1 MCVGVQHA
9 FAVVQGLVWFLARS
23 LDPQLNV
30 DLDLS
35 YHDELDHVVNIL
47 SNGPRS

>member
-1 MCVGVQHA
+1 MRSQLLRVW
-9 FAVVQGLVWFLARS
+9 FGLVWFFARS

-35 YHDELDHVVNIL
+35 CHDELDHVVNIL